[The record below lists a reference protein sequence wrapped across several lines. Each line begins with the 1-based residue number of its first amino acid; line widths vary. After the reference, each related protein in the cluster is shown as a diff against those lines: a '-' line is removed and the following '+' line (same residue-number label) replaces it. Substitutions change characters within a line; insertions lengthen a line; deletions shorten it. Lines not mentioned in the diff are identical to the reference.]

1 MAKIEPKTLK
11 GFRDFLP
18 REQIAR
24 ARFISTIQ
32 ASFEA
37 FGFDPLETPA
47 LEYTETLTGK
57 YGDEGDKLMYR
68 FKDNGDRDVAL
79 RYDLTIPLARVVAQN
94 LELKKPW
101 RRYQIAPVWRAE
113 NTQKGRFR
121 EFYQCDA
128 DIVGSTSP
136 LADAEILAL
145 AGATLT
151 KLLSAQAGGVKD
163 FEIRVNDR
171 RLLDAFFDAQKI
183 DTAKRTGVLRAMDK
197 LAKVGEAGVGEELEK
212 IGVEKATIKNILRAV
227 VSNVVPK
234 GSELEKIIRLAREM
248 NPLLKI
254 SFDFSIARGLD
265 YYTGLIFETVLTKA
279 PTYGSVLSGGR
290 YDNLVGMFA
299 NREVPA
305 VGMSIG
311 LDRLLSALTELKLID
326 TVATTTK
333 VLIVNMDESLESDY
347 LRMAGELRSAGVN
360 TALYYESGDMGKQ
373 LKYASDRG
381 IRYALIYGADE
392 AKEGKVVIKDLSTGK
407 QEKVDSKSIV
417 KFFRS

>member
-18 REQIAR
+18 SEQIAR

-32 ASFEA
+32 ASFET

-47 LEYTETLTGK
+47 LEYAETLTGK

-94 LELKKPW
+94 GELKKPW
-101 RRYQIAPVWRAE
+101 RRYQISPVWRAE

-128 DIVGSTSP
+128 DIVGTTNP

-145 AGATLT
+145 AGSTLT
-151 KLLSAQAGGVKD
+151 KLGVKD

-171 RLLDAFFDAQKI
+171 RLLDAFFDEQKI
-183 DTAKRTGVLRAMDK
+183 DASKRVSVLRAMDK
-197 LAKVGEAGVGEELEK
+197 LAKIGEAGVADELA
-212 IGVEKATIKNILRAV
+212 KAGIDAGAIKNILKAV

-234 GSELEKIIRLAREM
+234 GSELERIIALARQM
-248 NPLLKI
+248 NPDLKI

-290 YDNLVGMFA
+290 YDNLVGMFS

-311 LDRLLSALTELKLID
+311 LDRLLSALTELGLIE
-326 TVATTTK
+326 TTATMTK
-333 VLIVNMDESLESDY
+333 VLIVNMDESLQTDY
-347 LRMAGELRSAGVN
+347 LRMAGELRTAGIN

-392 AKEGKVVIKDLSTGK
+392 KKEGKVVIKDLSSGEQK
-407 QEKVDSKSIV
+407 KVGLKEV
-417 KFFRS
+417 FKYFV

>member
-18 REQIAR
+18 PEQIAR
-24 ARFISTIQ
+24 ARFIETIK
-32 ASFEA
+32 ASFET

-47 LEYTETLTGK
+47 LEYAETLTGK

-79 RYDLTIPLARVVAQN
+79 RYDLTIPLARVVAMN
-94 LELKKPW
+94 GELKKPW

-113 NTQKGRFR
+113 NTRKGRFR
-121 EFYQCDA
+121 EFYQSDA
-128 DIVGSTSP
+128 DIVGTTNP
-136 LADAEILAL
+136 LADAETLAL

-151 KLLSAQAGGVKD
+151 KLGVKD

-183 DTAKRTGVLRAMDK
+183 DTAKRVDVLRAMDK
-197 LAKVGEAGVGEELEK
+197 LAKVGEAGVAEELEK
-212 IGVEKATIKNILRAV
+212 VGVEKATIKNILKAV
-227 VSNVVPK
+227 VSNMVPK
-234 GSELEKIIRLAREM
+234 GSELERIIALAREM
-248 NPLLKI
+248 NPDLKI
-254 SFDFSIARGLD
+254 TFDFSIARGLD

-299 NREVPA
+299 NKPVPA

-347 LRMAGELRSAGVN
+347 LRMAGELRTVGIN

-381 IRYALIYGADE
+381 IRYAVIYGADE
-392 AKEGKVVIKDLSTGK
+392 KKEGKVVIKDLSIGE
-407 QEKVDSKSIV
+407 QKSIILERIIDSF
-417 KFFRS
+417 KS

>member
-18 REQIAR
+18 AEQIAR
-24 ARFISTIQ
+24 ARFIRTIQ
-32 ASFEA
+32 ASFET

-47 LEYTETLTGK
+47 LEYAETLTGK

-94 LELKKPW
+94 GELKKPW
-101 RRYQIAPVWRAE
+101 KRYQISPVWRAE

-128 DIVGSTSP
+128 DIVGSTNP

-145 AGATLT
+145 AGSTLT
-151 KLLSAQAGGVKD
+151 KLGVKD

-171 RLLDAFFDAQKI
+171 RLLDAFFDAEKI
-183 DTAKRTGVLRAMDK
+183 DTDKRVSVLRAMDK
-197 LAKVGEAGVGEELEK
+197 LAKIGEAGVADELA
-212 IGVEKATIKNILRAV
+212 KAGIDAGTIKNILKAV

-234 GSELEKIIRLAREM
+234 GSELERIIALAREM
-248 NPLLKI
+248 NPDLKI

-265 YYTGLIFETVLTKA
+265 YYTGLIFETVLTSA

-290 YDNLVGMFA
+290 YDNLVGMFS

-311 LDRLLSALTELKLID
+311 LDRLLSALTELGLTETI
-326 TVATTTK
+326 ATMTK
-333 VLIVNMDESLESDY
+333 VLIVNMDDTLESDY
-347 LRMAGELRSAGVN
+347 LRMVSELRTAGIN

-392 AKEGKVVIKDLSTGK
+392 KKEGKVVIKDLSSGEQK
-407 QEKVDSKSIV
+407 KILLQELVG
-417 KFFRS
+417 FF

>member
-18 REQIAR
+18 PEQIAR
-24 ARFISTIQ
+24 ARFIETIR
-32 ASFEA
+32 ASFET

-47 LEYTETLTGK
+47 LEYAETLTGK

-79 RYDLTIPLARVVAQN
+79 RYDLTIPLARVVAMN
-94 LELKKPW
+94 GELKKPW

-121 EFYQCDA
+121 EFYQADA
-128 DIVGSTSP
+128 DIVGTTNP
-136 LADAEILAL
+136 LSDAEILAL
-145 AGATLT
+145 AGATLAR
-151 KLLSAQAGGVKD
+151 LGVTD

-171 RLLDAFFDAQKI
+171 RLLDAFFDTEKI
-183 DTAKRTGVLRAMDK
+183 DASKRVDVLRAMDK
-197 LAKVGEAGVGEELEK
+197 FAK
-212 IGVEKATIKNILRAV
+212 IGESGVADELVKLGIEASAVKNILKAV
-227 VSNVVPK
+227 VSNEIPN
-234 GSELEKIIRLAREM
+234 GSELEKIIALAREM
-248 NPLLKI
+248 NPDLKI

-265 YYTGLIFETVLTKA
+265 YYTGLIFETVLTNA
-279 PTYGSVLSGGR
+279 PAYGSVLSGGR

-299 NREVPA
+299 NKPVPA

-333 VLIVNMDESLESDY
+333 VLIINMDKSLESDY
-347 LRMAGELRSAGVN
+347 LRMAGELRTTGIN

-381 IRYALIYGADE
+381 IRYALIYGSDE
-392 AKEGKVVIKDLSTGK
+392 KKSGEVVIKDLSTSEQK
-407 QEKVDSKSIV
+407 KVDLKVIKDFSFK
-417 KFFRS
+417 